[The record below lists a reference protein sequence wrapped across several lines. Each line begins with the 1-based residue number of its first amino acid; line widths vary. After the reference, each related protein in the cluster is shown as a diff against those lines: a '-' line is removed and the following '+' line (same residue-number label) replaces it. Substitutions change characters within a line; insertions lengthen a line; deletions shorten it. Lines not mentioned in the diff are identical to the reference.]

1 MWHCSHT
8 LWHSATDLN
17 SPSGIVWAGT
27 VAEYMAY
34 VHTIPYNT
42 THYNSSMG
50 SLTVQYIQH
59 AVSFTFVQRKCEE
72 VAV

>member
-34 VHTIPYNT
+34 IHTIPHT
-42 THYNSSMG
+42 TIAERG
-50 SLTVQYIQH
+50 LTAQYIQH
-59 AVSFTFVQRKCEE
+59 AVSFTLIQRKCEE